1 MLTKEQLLEHNI
13 WVADNF
19 DEEFITRFKLG
30 QKILVSFEVN
40 NHKYLELITLGKY
53 NHHFYNYELP
63 QSKYFYLLCTE
74 NHMYEYGQGRYIP
87 ILIKELSLDWLKNF
101 VEWGKNF

>member
-30 QKILVSFEVN
+30 QKILVNFKISGIIYHE
-40 NHKYLELITLGKY
+40 IIMLGKD
-53 NHHFYNYELP
+53 NHYFFRYELC
-63 QSKYFYLLCTE
+63 QCDYFNFFISDNTIF
-74 NHMYEYGQGRYIP
+74 EYRNGLYHRMV
-87 ILIKELSLDWLKNF
+87 IKTLSLDWLNNF
-101 VEWGKNF
+101 IEWGKNF

>member
-30 QKILVSFEVN
+30 QKILVTFEIDGRV
-40 NHKYLELITLGKY
+40 YYELLILEKY
-53 NHHFYNYELP
+53 NHHFYDYKLP
-63 QSKYFYLLCTE
+63 QNKFFNVLVTNDSIF
-74 NHMYEYGQGRYIP
+74 EYRCGLYTKM
-87 ILIKELSLDWLKNF
+87 LIKELSLDWLNNF
-101 VEWGKNF
+101 IEWGKNF